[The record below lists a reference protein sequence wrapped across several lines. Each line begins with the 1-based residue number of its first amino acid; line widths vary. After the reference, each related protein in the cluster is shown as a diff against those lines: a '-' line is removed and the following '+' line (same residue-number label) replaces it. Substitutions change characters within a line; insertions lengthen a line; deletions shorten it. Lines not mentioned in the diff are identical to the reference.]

1 MMAARNKALAEYMQS
16 THGATA
22 PAFRVQTMDSL
33 ALPNYTGRDRYTIAL
48 EVDGE
53 TVEVEAEDD
62 NAGAG
67 AETDMSPGD
76 IQADST
82 GLSAGVPAEEA
93 MVIGGAVATS
103 APAVMET
110 ESSGE

>member
-1 MMAARNKALAEYMQS
+1 MQ
-16 THGATA
+16 
-22 PAFRVQTMDSL
+22 D
-33 ALPNYTGRDRYTIAL
+33 IA
-48 EVDGE
+48 
-53 TVEVEAEDD
+53 
-62 NAGAG
+62 
-67 AETDMSPGD
+67 GD
-76 IQADST
+76 VQADST